1 MSSIYLAAVI
11 LIAVVIMILAITKFK
26 VHPFIVLILIAVG
39 VGIACRMPVATIIK
53 KIESG
58 FGSIIGSIGIIVF
71 AGAIIGVILEKTG
84 AALVI
89 ADSILKVVGKKH
101 SVLAIALAGYV
112 TDIPLFCN
120 SGYVVL
126 APISRALAEESGIS
140 LAVMATALSAGLF
153 TTHCFI
159 PLHPGTIAM
168 ANTIGAG
175 MGPLLLL
182 GLVAAVPG
190 TLAGVV
196 YAKKVASKIDI
207 PANPENT
214 VEELTKKYGKLPSTF
229 HSYSPILLIVALI
242 VLKSVADMTSAPFGT
257 GAVKY
262 LVDFLGSPDISLILG
277 MFLSMTL
284 IVPSERKNIG
294 KFVNKGILDSA
305 NVIAIVGGGGAF
317 GAILQ
322 ALPLAKNL
330 SGTVLMSAGL
340 GVFLPFI
347 IAALLKTAMGATTVV
362 QILTATMVLPML
374 PSLGMTSNI
383 SKVLVVLAIA
393 AGSMT
398 VSHANDAYFW
408 IVSEFSDMDTRQAYK
423 CQTGM
428 TLVVGIVSILF
439 IYILS
444 LFLH

>member
-1 MSSIYLAAVI
+1 MSSAYLFAVI
-11 LIAVVIMILAITKFK
+11 IIAVIVMIVAITKFK
-26 VHPFIVLILIAVG
+26 VHPFIVLVLVAVG
-39 VGIACRMPVATIIK
+39 VGIAMGMPVATIMNK
-53 KIESG
+53 VESG
-58 FGSIIGSIGIIVF
+58 FGNILGSIGIIVL

-84 AALVI
+84 AALVM
-89 ADSILKVVGKKH
+89 ANAILKLVGKKH

-112 TDIPLFCN
+112 TDVPLFCN

-126 APISRALAEESGIS
+126 APIARAMAEQSGIS

-168 ANTIGAG
+168 ANTIGSNIG
-175 MGPLLLL
+175 ILL
-182 GLVAAVPG
+182 GLGLIVAIPG
-190 TLAGVV
+190 TLMGVL
-196 YAKKVASKIDI
+196 YAKKVSCNVDI
-207 PANPENT
+207 PANPEYT
-214 VEELTKKYGKLPSTF
+214 EEQLIEKYGKLPGVF
-229 HSYSPILLIVALI
+229 HSFSSIVLIVVLI
-242 VLKSVADMTSAPFGT
+242 VLKSIADIAAAPFGR
-257 GAVKY
+257 GAIKY
-262 LVDFLGSPDISLILG
+262 LFDFVGHPDIALILG

-284 IVPSERKNIG
+284 IAPSERKNLQQFI
-294 KFVNKGILDSA
+294 NKGITNSA
-305 NVIAIVGGGGAF
+305 GVIAIVGGGGAF

-322 ALPLAKNL
+322 SLPIAKNING
-330 SGTVLMSAGL
+330 SFINVSL

-374 PSLGMTSNI
+374 PSLGMTSDI
-383 SKVLVVLAIA
+383 SKTLVVLAIA

-428 TLVVGIVSILF
+428 TLAVGIVSIIF

>member
-1 MSSIYLAAVI
+1 MSGVTLAVI
-11 LIAVVIMILAITKFK
+11 ILVAVIIMVLAITKFK
-26 VHPFIVLILIAVG
+26 IHPFLVLVLVAVG
-39 VGIACRMPVATIIK
+39 VGIACGMPVSSIITK
-53 KIESG
+53 VESG

-89 ADSILKVVGKKH
+89 ANSILKAVGKKH

-126 APISRALAEESGIS
+126 APISRALAEQSNVS

-153 TTHCFI
+153 TTHCFV

-168 ANTIGAG
+168 ANTLGAG
-175 MGPLLLL
+175 MGPLLIL
-182 GLVAAVPG
+182 GLVTAIPG
-190 TLAGVV
+190 TLAGVL
-196 YAKKVASKIDI
+196 YAKKVASKVDI
-207 PANPENT
+207 PANPEYT
-214 VEELTKKYGKLPSTF
+214 VEQLTAKYGKLPGTF
-229 HSYSPILLIVALI
+229 HSYSPILLIIALI
-242 VLKSVADMTSAPFGT
+242 VLKSIADMASAPFGK

-262 LVDFLGSPDISLILG
+262 IADFLGSPDISLILG
-277 MFLSMTL
+277 MFLAMTL
-284 IVPSERKNIG
+284 VVPSERKNIG
-294 KFVNKGILDSA
+294 KYVNKGILDSA
-305 NVIAIVGGGGAF
+305 NVVAIVGGGGAF

-322 ALPLAKNL
+322 SLPIAKDL
-330 SGTVLMSAGL
+330 SGTFLMNASL

-374 PSLGMTSNI
+374 PTLGLTSDI

-408 IVSEFSDMDTRQAYK
+408 IVTQFSDMDTKQGYK
-423 CQTGM
+423 CQTGS
-428 TLVVGIVSILF
+428 TLVTGIVSIMF